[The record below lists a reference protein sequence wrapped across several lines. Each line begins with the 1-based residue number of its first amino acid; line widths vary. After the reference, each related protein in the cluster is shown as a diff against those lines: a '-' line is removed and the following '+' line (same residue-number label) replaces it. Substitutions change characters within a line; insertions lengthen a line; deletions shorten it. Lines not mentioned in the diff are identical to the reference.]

1 MNSQY
6 CPIIYLGEQKHL
18 KKEEVQNRPF
28 PINKTMLL
36 QIYTGGNTRKT
47 PPKPG
52 TVSVSLK
59 EMN

>member
-28 PINKTMLL
+28 PVNKTTLL
-36 QIYTGGNTRKT
+36 QKYTRENTRKIIT
-47 PPKPG
+47 FSI
-52 TVSVSLK
+52 VFMDV
-59 EMN
+59 

>member
-6 CPIIYLGEQKHL
+6 CPIIYLGERKHL

-36 QIYTGGNTRKT
+36 QKYTGGNTGKIVT
-47 PPKPG
+47 F
-52 TVSVSLK
+52 SVVF
-59 EMN
+59 MDV